1 MFEHSLIGLE
11 ARPKSRRGWFSLPV
25 AIALHLAAFATFSF
39 ASYWD
44 VSEVPDPPTHDIFWV
59 TAAPPPP
66 PPSLGTGKPPTEVI
80 EKKPVVVEEKPVIAD
95 QPVQPTDAPTDLP
108 PSTTSDVMSDVTSDL
123 PAWGDPNG
131 VKEGGVQHGGDPDFG
146 VPFSNG
152 DGGPSAG
159 SGTGDPEPEAKNDE
173 PIVVGGAV
181 KKPEIL
187 VKTQPRYT
195 ELARR
200 AKVQGSVMLKA
211 VIDERGI
218 VTDLQVLKPLPMG
231 LDQSAID
238 AVSKWRFKPATLH
251 GRPVKVYFNL
261 TVNFTLQ

>member
-25 AIALHLAAFATFSF
+25 AIAIHLAAFATFSF

-44 VSEVPDPPTHDIFWV
+44 VAEMPDPPTMDVFYV
-59 TAAPPPP
+59 SMAPPPP
-66 PPSLGTGKPPTEVI
+66 PPALGTGRPPEKEVV
-80 EKKPVVVEEKPVIAD
+80 EKKAVVEEKPLVAD
-95 QPVQPTDAPTDLP
+95 QPVQPSDTPAELP
-108 PSTTSDVMSDVTSDL
+108 SSTSDVVSDVATDL

-131 VKEGGVQHGGDPDFG
+131 VKEGGVPHGGDPDFG

-152 DGGPSAG
+152 DGGPSTG
-159 SGTGDPEPEAKNDE
+159 SGTGDSEPERKDDE

-181 KKPEIL
+181 LKPEIL

-200 AKVQGSVMLKA
+200 AKVQGSVLLKA

-218 VTDLQVLKPLPMG
+218 VTDLRVLKPLPMG
-231 LDQSAID
+231 LDQAAID
-238 AVSKWRFKPATLH
+238 AVSRWRFKPATLH